1 MKKIIK
7 KHYKGFSLVEVLI
20 AIVLLAIIAVPL
32 LQTVLNSIQVNKRS
46 KELMAAHD
54 CCSAILE
61 NIETYDQETLKTS
74 VSSKNFEV
82 KSVYPSSSFSWGGND
97 THTTFDSFITAML
110 DSTSVINSDANIDNK
125 IAIYSPDSHSFLLS
139 NVPYSGYNFDIFIE
153 VKQNSATTGYYSIYD
168 VNVKAFSVR
177 SKVHSK
183 DYYCCDFSG
192 SVFNT
197 INVD

>member
-1 MKKIIK
+1 MKKIFK
-7 KHYKGFSLVEVLI
+7 KFNKGFSLVEVLI

-82 KSVYPSSSFSWGGND
+82 KTIYPSTAFSWGGND
-97 THTTFDSFITAML
+97 SSTSLDAFVNNML
-110 DSTSVINSDANIDNK
+110 DPNSVINAESNLDSK
-125 IAIYSPDSHSFLLS
+125 IAIYSPDSHSFMLG
-139 NVPYSGYNFDIFIE
+139 NVTYSGYNFDVFVE

-168 VNVKAFSVR
+168 VNIKAYSVR
-177 SKVHSK
+177 NKVHSK

-197 INVD
+197 IKVD